1 MLVSR
6 RLARSGQLAAACAIA
21 CAFICA
27 SVIAVVVFAELLDQP
42 GVDAT
47 QFTSG
52 QQPPLVF
59 APPCGDQRAR
69 TLLAANVAR
78 EVRWRGGDNVLRW
91 GEWRVVVGAARLP
104 VRVLVAAVQA
114 GEVSLQ
120 LASTTSPAQSAAVTQ
135 TVARDADW
143 TIDEAPTSARL
154 AAGASFATT
163 PATSVPSFAQLMD
176 RLPITAQL
184 VSDRGAVDAHICGQ
198 REKRESPTR
207 DRRLAIGTRADGSLL
222 IVLAHFDG
230 VGDASTTAPL
240 GVSLPELASIMRA
253 LGAERAALLATGPS
267 AQLMVRESTDGVAR
281 RWAGDVG
288 SAHGLLIE
296 EKRSTPRVNAGDLV
310 SRP

>member
-1 MLVSR
+1 MMMSR
-6 RLARSGQLAAACAIA
+6 RLARSGQLAAACAMA

-42 GVDAT
+42 DVDDT
-47 QFTSG
+47 LFTSG
-52 QQPPLVF
+52 QEPPLVS

-78 EVRWRGGDNVLRW
+78 EIRWRGGDNIVRW

-120 LASTTSPAQSAAVTQ
+120 HTPTATSSTGESRAA
-135 TVARDADW
+135 W
-143 TIDEAPTSARL
+143 TIDDAPLTARL
-154 AAGASFATT
+154 AAGTSHAADLGSSPVSFT
-163 PATSVPSFAQLMD
+163 QLIGE
-176 RLPITAQL
+176 LPLNAQL
-184 VSDRGAVDAHICGQ
+184 VSDRGAIDAHICSQ
-198 REKRESPTR
+198 RARLDAESR
-207 DRRLAIGTRADGSLL
+207 DRRLAIGTRADGSMLF
-222 IVLAHFDG
+222 VLAHFDG
-230 VGDASTTAPL
+230 VGSASGTAPL

-253 LGAERAALLATGPS
+253 LGAQRAALLATGPS
-267 AQLMVRESTDGVAR
+267 AQLMVRESSVGVAR

-288 SAHGLLIE
+288 SAHGLLVE
-296 EKRSTPRVNAGDLV
+296 ERRSSPRVNAGDLV